1 MKPWHSHPKCQ
12 GAAQAGKG
20 PSVEGASADR
30 GREVSQGPARDCA
43 GGCWEQTRVSTKV
56 SSYPLTMLVRGFTTL
71 LNVYDS
77 AQLSWQCGGT
87 MRCFP
92 CAVPHQA
99 LGWSL
104 GSSRWS
110 WMGRDWHPNHKSD
123 LISFLL
129 KLKKILLKYIYNFVL
144 VLGVQQSASVIH
156 IHISIRFQIL
166 SPYMSLQGIE

>member
-1 MKPWHSHPKCQ
+1 
-12 GAAQAGKG
+12 
-20 PSVEGASADR
+20 
-30 GREVSQGPARDCA
+30 
-43 GGCWEQTRVSTKV
+43 
-56 SSYPLTMLVRGFTTL
+56 MLVRGFTTL